1 MVEVLLSQSSAAA
14 FGQAF
19 GHLAYL
25 NTFEPLWA
33 LDQKI
38 LPKKQARR
46 CEMYVGMEAS
56 LHSTHEDF

>member
-19 GHLAYL
+19 RHLAYL

-46 CEMYVGMEAS
+46 CEMYVGM
-56 LHSTHEDF
+56 

>member
-19 GHLAYL
+19 RHLAYL

-38 LPKKQARR
+38 LPKKQASR
-46 CEMYVGMEAS
+46 CEMYVGM
-56 LHSTHEDF
+56 